1 MLLHS
6 MIPHPLSYRE
16 EGLGLGVKALFNV
29 NVFSPPASALQRRET
44 MSFLNKRKSG
54 SRSSL
59 STAITMLRDS
69 PSSSSSLPLQALS
82 KDETLR
88 LTRRR
93 KKNRASYSVKDV
105 NMDEEQP
112 TQQLDYLA
120 TR

>member
-1 MLLHS
+1 
-6 MIPHPLSYRE
+6 
-16 EGLGLGVKALFNV
+16 
-29 NVFSPPASALQRRET
+29 

-93 KKNRASYSVKDV
+93 KNRASYSVKDV
-105 NMDEEQP
+105 NMDENSPHNNSTILPPVNDTGQAKGRDSVSKRRGYR
-112 TQQLDYLA
+112 QIGDVS
-120 TR
+120 